1 MATRAS
7 AGSSRHASAGAVAVA
22 METGRVVAALPPDPL
37 KADLKRLK
45 EEQQNLRAARKKLS
59 KEVKNAKRR
68 TQRLKKR
75 ARTLTD
81 DDLVAVLMMR
91 KQVKDAA
98 TVAVPTVE
106 EGPRDA
112 VDDTKGVDEKTA
124 SDIHA
129 DGGCSSTPS
138 DAGARS
144 ADDEQR

>member
-7 AGSSRHASAGAVAVA
+7 ASSSQPASAGALAVAV
-22 METGRVVAALPPDPL
+22 ETGRVVAALPPDPL

-91 KQVKDAA
+91 KQVKDAG
-98 TVAVPTVE
+98 TSAVPTVE
-106 EGPRDA
+106 EASRI
-112 VDDTKGVDEKTA
+112 DDDEKDSGEKTA
-124 SDIHA
+124 GAIQA
-129 DGGCSSTPS
+129 NGGGSSSPS
-138 DAGARS
+138 AAEARS
-144 ADDEQR
+144 DDDEQR